1 MVQAFIDDSKSE
13 RSPPFFVLGGYVATI
28 DTWGAFSTE
37 WQKALDMRPRLQ
49 YFKYRE
55 AIEGEGE
62 FHHAS
67 EALRM
72 ERIAIMRGVVEL
84 FDLAEF
90 GIAFR
95 VDSYEKA
102 FGKFGRPQL
111 NPYYFATSILA
122 AEIGRSLERL
132 QLPKEPLDLIF
143 DDQAMEKARV
153 LEAWEWARNQ
163 PIKPDA
169 LDLLS
174 ILRNPPIWR
183 DDKDVLPLQAAD
195 MHATWL
201 RMHGEAQR
209 DGRELRSMPGFK
221 RQIRGMAINFNEAD
235 LMARAARMESDMRR
249 HGAIFY

>member
-153 LEAWEWARNQ
+153 LEAWGRGISQSN
-163 PIKPDA
+163 PI
-169 LDLLS
+169 
-174 ILRNPPIWR
+174 
-183 DDKDVLPLQAAD
+183 PLTYCPFF
-195 MHATWL
+195 AT
-201 RMHGEAQR
+201 RRSGETTR
-209 DGRELRSMPGFK
+209 TFSPCRRLICMPLGY
-221 RQIRGMAINFNEAD
+221 AC
-235 LMARAARMESDMRR
+235 MARHSAMAASFARCRASNGKSEGWQLILMRP
-249 HGAIFY
+249 I